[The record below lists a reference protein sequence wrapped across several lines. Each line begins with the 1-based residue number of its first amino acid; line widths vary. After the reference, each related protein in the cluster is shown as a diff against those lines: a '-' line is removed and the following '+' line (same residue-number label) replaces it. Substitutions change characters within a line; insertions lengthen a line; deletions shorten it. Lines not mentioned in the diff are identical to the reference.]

1 MIKKDTLLFLIASIC
16 AGLLQSTAVYAQEDT
31 VKKRPAFEQQD
42 VSDWLVQQKVIKRKP
57 ESNSFFMMMGFYKSR
72 KINRIYEFLFEL

>member
-57 ESNSFFMMMGFYKSR
+57 ESNSFFMVIF
-72 KINRIYEFLFEL
+72 